1 MTNEVTLRNSADID
15 DATAAAITE
24 ISQTK
29 GGALKAKLADKRTA
43 LVDIGRHLGM
53 FRTGSAPPD
62 ESGDGQRGRRP
73 ASRVAMGAGMAC
85 CSK

>member
-62 ESGDGQRGRRP
+62 ESGDGQARSPTGK
-73 ASRVAMGAGMAC
+73 SSGDGGWDGLLQ
-85 CSK
+85 